1 MLKYVIVFV
10 FLIFLNREVDLPGI
24 EPRTLPC
31 EGNIL
36 PLKLQAR
43 KTSKFFRIL
52 TASRTDVLDSAQD
65 FTILTCSGILF
76 LTQQVFLLIF
86 LVKAG
91 LYYLLRI
98 IL

>member
-1 MLKYVIVFV
+1 
-10 FLIFLNREVDLPGI
+10 
-24 EPRTLPC
+24 
-31 EGNIL
+31 
-36 PLKLQAR
+36 
-43 KTSKFFRIL
+43 L